1 MDTDDRSRGAHSSV
15 AGGALAPRRSGVRHR
30 ICADSGYLRCELFN
44 RQTLEET
51 RTFLDAVVVAAT
63 ERRLPLVLIHVRN
76 SVPIFTIERYGFS
89 EYLERA
95 FKSKY
100 RIALEGD
107 SVELRIAH
115 QYIATIARMRGV
127 RLRAFASEAAAIAWL
142 RFGDV
147 SSTTDGVTGQWD
159 T

>member
-1 MDTDDRSRGAHSSV
+1 MDTDDRSRGAHG
-15 AGGALAPRRSGVRHR
+15 AAARGALAPRRGGVRHR

-51 RTFLDAVVVAAT
+51 RTFLDAVVAAAI
-63 ERRLPLVLIHVRN
+63 EHRLPLILIRVRN

-89 EYLERA
+89 EYLELT

-100 RIALEGD
+100 RVALVGD
-107 SVELRIAH
+107 TVELRIAH

-127 RLRAFASEAAAIAWL
+127 KLRAFADEAAAIVWL
-142 RFGDV
+142 RSGDAPAGA
-147 SSTTDGVTGQWD
+147 DGVRGQWE